1 MTSDVNKTKI
11 LRPRP
16 RPEQQDQDEDR
27 GFQDHDQDRAFVP
40 RAFVQ
45 YNLLLI
51 IKTVSF
57 SIVWWRF
64 TSTIKR
70 TWWWSLPAGRE
81 DTPYGKSRRT
91 STGCPDFRLLMR
103 RQYTPQLHIWCWSC
117 CTSQC
122 HSLPARRSSAEHE
135 AAGWLATPLN

>member
-16 RPEQQDQDEDR
+16 RPEQQDQDQDR
-27 GFQDHDQDRAFVP
+27 GFQDHDQAFVP

-70 TWWWSLPAGRE
+70 T
-81 DTPYGKSRRT
+81 
-91 STGCPDFRLLMR
+91 
-103 RQYTPQLHIWCWSC
+103 
-117 CTSQC
+117 
-122 HSLPARRSSAEHE
+122 
-135 AAGWLATPLN
+135 